1 VKVIDVLDV
10 DDSMYIVM
18 EQVVGGDLFDYL
30 VKHVR
35 LKEAEARRLFQQIID
50 GVDHCHSARVV
61 HRDLKAE
68 NILLDEDRNVKIA
81 DFGFAAQTTPGEPL
95 TKSCG
100 SPNYAAPELLYKGC
114 SYEGPEIDVWSC
126 GVILYALLTIRLP
139 FDAPNIPDL
148 FRLIKKGSYT
158 VPGYVSA
165 DAKDLISRMLT
176 IDPKD
181 RISVAE
187 IKQHKWFSVGLQ
199 KEEALLAVAEPA
211 VIQEEAP
218 AVAQPAVA
226 KTPKFG
232 KRRSNILPPSMLPE
246 KKDRNDQRSPK
257 VGLRTR
263 VQSAAQVNRKG
274 TPTRSEYSASCGTLG
289 MLPTKFVPA
298 MMVC

>member
-1 VKVIDVLDV
+1 VKVIDVLDI

-18 EQVVGGDLFDYL
+18 EQVTGGDLFDYL

-35 LKEAEARRLFQQIID
+35 LKEDEARRLFQQIID

-68 NILLDEDRNVKIA
+68 NILLDEDKNVKIA
-81 DFGFAAQTTPGEPL
+81 DFGFAAQMTPGEPL

-158 VPGYVSA
+158 VPGHVSE
-165 DAKDLISRMLT
+165 DAKDLISRMLA

-181 RISVAE
+181 RISIAE
-187 IKQHKWFSVGLQ
+187 IKQHKWFSVGLP
-199 KEEALLAVAEPA
+199 KEEAVPAVAEPA
-211 VIQEEAP
+211 VEEAP
-218 AVAQPAVA
+218 AAAQP
-226 KTPKFG
+226 
-232 KRRSNILPPSMLPE
+232 
-246 KKDRNDQRSPK
+246 KKVS
-257 VGLRTR
+257 
-263 VQSAAQVNRKG
+263 
-274 TPTRSEYSASCGTLG
+274 
-289 MLPTKFVPA
+289 
-298 MMVC
+298 